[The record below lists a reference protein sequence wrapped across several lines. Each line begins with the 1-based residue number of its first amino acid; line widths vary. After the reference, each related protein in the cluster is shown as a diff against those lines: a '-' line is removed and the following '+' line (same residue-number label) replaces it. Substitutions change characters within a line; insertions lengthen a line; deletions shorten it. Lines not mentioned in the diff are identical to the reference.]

1 MSPPDALAVR
11 GFLADAD
18 TGAGL
23 GGLRVELWS
32 ANSPNLVAASESDQT
47 GFFRCSLPRDRVADR
62 GRFVDI
68 ELRVLEGERQI
79 ISDVR
84 ALPTHGRPETIEL
97 SVPRS
102 LTPTN
107 EAVVED
113 APVEPHEIVGRIRG
127 AIPEGST
134 VRAVVKSLRAGHIHE
149 QVVAEG
155 AVDATGWYRVRYDA
169 ASVSAEPGDTSLSV
183 YMHAP
188 GSVEPLAQ
196 STPVLSAPQRTRI
209 DVRAPRIASV
219 PSEYVQLERQLAED
233 LERGIAALDDADES
247 AIDEVS
253 NWLDVDPEQLMLFQ
267 EARHLEQQT
276 GVSAPVFYALGRSGT
291 APALDNLLDVPI
303 HELRTTIE
311 EAAADG
317 VIDLESL
324 GDVDTVVDRL
334 AAQIVEHAMQ
344 PDQSGRAGL
353 GEVLAAAGIPSP
365 TIAEVLRNYQKR
377 TEGAAEFWES
387 FAERSEAA
395 EALPNGDATDVRQA
409 VRVAEVVGPDP
420 ALLRRV
426 HDLKREG
433 RWDTAD
439 DLAGLSFD
447 DWCDLLENVEWD
459 EREADAEDL
468 DGEDAESEDVRRD
481 RIEARA
487 GAILDTL
494 EETFPNRFIADRL
507 ANVEDISPAARGLIK
522 RAKNHDFLSGS
533 IRARIADD
541 PALVDGFEETEVEAA
556 IEEVEAVERVSRVT
570 DRADEVVVL
579 VGTGMGSAIEIG
591 AMPERHF
598 IDVYAEAL
606 GGRAQASRVHAQAQ
620 QTAAA
625 SKLVALRLM
634 QALQRAPFVLGAPAT
649 DAIKDL
655 PDAKTL
661 FQAAGAFCDCEHCGS
676 VYSPAAYF
684 VDLLRYLNVSSP
696 ERLDQIE
703 KRLKNKP
710 TSPVATRKLSQHQPL
725 DVLLNRRPDLADLT
739 LTCENTLTPLPYIDL
754 VNELLEAR
762 VTGESAA
769 HDTGTTPADVLRAV
783 PQHISRE
790 AYKKLQEA
798 VYPLTL
804 PYHQPLA
811 VARAY
816 LAHLGVT
823 RLELLHTLGRADRAR
838 DAVVAEALATSPEEY
853 AIIASGPA
861 AVWRHFGFASAETGG
876 TSFVQTLA
884 HVPAFLDATGIT
896 FQQLIDLVSTR
907 FLNGDDHLRLETP
920 TPDCNPDLIRIAGLD
935 EPRLTGM
942 LRLIRLQRR
951 LGWPLTVLDRVL
963 LGLQA
968 GDLDT
973 PVLDKLTI
981 AHQLATRLDRPVSEL
996 LVLWSPIA
1004 TWGKDNE
1011 FDRLFATRAVA
1022 WRTQD
1027 ERTFQL
1033 RPDRTEL
1040 AETGPSL
1047 DPVSS
1052 ALLAAFRIT
1061 SEELAIIRALNT
1073 RRGAEPRLD
1082 LAGLSAIYRV
1092 VVLARALPLRIPA
1105 LDLLLRLT
1113 RPEADPFRPGDPA
1126 ATKRFVEIV
1135 REVQASDFTPERL
1148 AYLFRHESEPRRDPG
1163 PVPAQAQA
1171 VIANIRR
1178 GLADAFSETSRPV
1191 EVSGDVL
1198 RQKLAILLD
1207 PALLDPA
1214 LEALDPRTP
1223 LTPQKRRAFF
1233 DRHLAKTFADPAAAA
1248 AELFGAPPTG
1258 PVSAAPAIAAPAST
1272 PAPAR
1277 PAGEPPSEEGPS
1289 AATPAALAPATPAST
1304 PPPTAAAS
1312 ATATPSAPA
1321 AHPLDARWKA
1331 NINLVLSHL
1340 LPQLRT
1346 RQLRGAVI
1354 QTLSD
1359 TLGLSVPSTARLL
1372 DVVLRSRQRANEPL
1386 LRDFLALLGT
1396 GLTGGYYANPDLSGE
1411 PVVTR
1416 TDPEITFAW
1425 IGAAPADGVP
1435 GRGFSARW
1443 TGRLLAKSKAPHTF
1457 YVETDSAVLL
1467 TLTIND
1473 KKRVLIDQPS
1483 AGRVV
1488 EHASEPIALDPS
1500 QLVAIRLEYRN
1511 QGGPAT
1517 LALLFGTGPAAKQ
1530 AIPTTNLYPVD
1541 GLSSFAPVEQSYRR
1555 LHKAALIITGF
1566 GMSDAHVEWL
1576 TGSPPYLDL
1585 DSLPTTAGVDADG
1598 VALMWRWLQLAALYA
1613 LRKKLPRSNLDL
1625 FDVFG
1630 ANSVAEAIDRLVL
1643 ATGWERSSVE
1653 AFLGPD
1659 GFAIDSVAALR
1670 PAPEPGD
1677 EPVVLRLARAVEVQ
1691 RRVGVAPA
1699 TLHAWANGVPDA
1711 DGAAT
1716 IVQAV
1721 KARYDETRW
1730 LEAARGINDP
1740 LRAERRD
1747 ALVAYLLPRMRDLG
1761 VRNRSQLFEYFLI
1774 DVDMNPCMLTSRIR
1788 QATGAVQTF
1797 FQRCLMNLEPKVPPR
1812 VIDDRDW
1819 KWLKTYRVWEAA
1831 RKVFLYPENFIEP
1844 ELRDDK
1850 SPLFQALESTILQ
1863 QEIKNDNVEAA
1874 FADYLEGLDEI
1885 SRLDVRG
1892 VWFEDRQTHRMV
1904 ARSVPSGLRI
1914 PEAPRSEWDHG
1925 TYHIF
1930 ARTFNAPFIWYY
1942 RRLESGRDWTPW
1954 EKIDAD
1960 IEGEHLVPVVFN
1972 RRMHLFWT
1980 MFREVSKKLPPLS
1993 RKSTGSPPAVGK
2005 DWEIQVAYSV
2015 YDRGRWSR
2023 KRMSSRGIVDMLSLP
2038 VNVRVVD
2045 KVPVHDFEGSR
2056 LLSQADYTL
2065 RATVSER
2072 GDLPRLFLHLYRRT
2086 VESVTNDGPKL
2097 AAAGVTLVGRFA
2109 LNGCNG
2115 ALEPGRGSHSERVP
2129 AVRAMAKRR
2138 LLPAA
2143 MGNVRRSRG
2152 AVHPF
2157 RVSNGGIF
2165 NAPTGYHISGMGY
2178 AASPG
2183 RSGPLLALQAGD
2195 ARGVGVALPAPRT
2208 QQGTVRILPVINPNH
2223 PDQRALVPF
2232 FFQDDFRS
2240 YFVRPIYTDWRPPRL
2255 VAMPLA
2261 AQRAFPRARPAAMA
2275 KGKPAP
2281 LRRRG
2286 GRGRREDIDDLPE
2299 LIFEAQDAWE
2309 DQEDEAWHPDDAA
2322 EARSPRQR
2330 TSAPKPRPQGRPM
2343 PAARPTRTPARRA
2356 AAPVAPAAAVPQVV
2370 MRQQAGYHERQ
2381 LHFTPFEH
2389 PDTCRFIATLKSKG
2403 IEGLLGFSTTR
2414 PPRGRDHMLRPDG
2427 MWVRVGLPW
2436 FQRHYG
2442 VGPLIYTGNLP
2453 HLDVTFESDSPY
2465 GAYNWELF
2473 FHAPLQ
2479 VAVRLAKDGRH
2490 EEAQRWFH
2498 FIFDPTTDSSAPS
2511 PKRFWRFAPFYENN
2525 EYDSARELM
2534 QLLSYNGAEG
2544 QLIARQAQVRHQLS
2558 AWWERPFSPHVI
2570 ARLRIAAYQKAVVM
2584 KYIDNLVEWGDKLFR
2599 RDSMESIQEATQIYV
2614 LAANILGPRPE
2625 KIPPIVSK
2633 KPLTF
2638 QQMRHALNLFSN
2650 FEVRVE
2656 NLQVRRPFRINAH
2669 PDRGGAT
2676 VVLGMA
2682 TQYFCTPPNPQLDK
2696 YWETIADRLF
2706 KIRNCMNIQGIVRQ
2720 LALFEPPIDPGL
2732 LVRAAAAG
2740 VDLGSVIARLNAP
2753 PPHYRFRF
2761 LLDRAVRLAEE
2772 IRSFGALTLRVL
2784 ERKDAEALASLQA
2797 SNETALLSAIR
2808 DIRKT
2813 HVRQVEEALAELSLE
2828 REHVEMQMQHLNTQL
2843 QQLMNPQEQAQQKS
2857 LSAAQVMSGIAEGV
2871 DLVAKVA
2878 YAVPEFQTGAAG
2890 GFSSPFVTLQLGGQM
2905 VGDIATAFATSIEK
2919 ITSKHETEADLAAAQ
2934 AEYQRRREE
2943 WQHEL
2948 DLLAKEK
2955 AQIEKR
2961 TTATQLI
2968 LQIRTAE
2975 LRRHELE
2982 VENSRKVHAFFR
2994 DKYTNEQLYGWM
3006 LGQLSTVYFQAYKVA
3021 FDAAQQAEGAF
3032 RFERGDHSSSFIE
3045 FSYWD
3050 SLKKGLL
3057 AGERLL
3063 LDLRRLEAAHTEGDR
3078 RALEITRHISLR
3090 EDFPLAFIELL
3101 AAGRCQIEVTEAL
3114 LDSDFPGHYFRRLK
3128 TVSLTVS
3135 GAFKPLR
3142 NVNCTLTLMDNKIRV
3157 NGNASGSY
3165 AQSGGAEDSRF
3176 MINPVPVQAVAT
3188 SRPDNDPGLFHLRFD
3203 DERYL
3208 PFEGAGAIS
3217 TWRLELPQADNA
3229 LDFASVTDVVM
3240 TLSYTAR
3247 TGGAALEA
3255 VARAERD
3262 RALGR
3267 GELQPPAQHPFS
3279 VRRDAPALWKRLED
3293 SPAGQEVEL
3302 PLPLDADRFSG
3313 RYRGL
3318 DLRIERATV
3327 FAQARGSLAPDALQL
3342 RLDPPK
3348 GSGAPI
3354 AGWSPPWPRARTMR
3368 ASAETSGPP
3377 GTWKLAVNTT
3387 GARVSELVDD
3397 LVLVFDLRARK
3408 R

>member
-11 GFLADAD
+11 GFLADAE

-32 ANSPNLVAASESDQT
+32 ANGQGPSLVAASESDQT

-79 ISDVR
+79 ITDVR
-84 ALPTHGRPETIEL
+84 ALPVHGRPETIEL

-102 LTPTN
+102 LTPAS
-107 EAVVED
+107 EAVIED
-113 APVEPHEIVGRIRG
+113 APVEQNEVVGRIRG

-134 VRAVVKSLRAGHIHE
+134 VRAVVKSLREGRIHE
-149 QVVAEG
+149 QIVAEG
-155 AVDATGWYRVRYDA
+155 AVDAAGWYRMRYNAD
-169 ASVSAEPGDTSLSV
+169 SVSAAPGDTSLSV
-183 YMHAP
+183 YLYAP
-188 GSVEPLAQ
+188 GNANLLAQ
-196 STPVLSAPQRTRI
+196 STPVLSPPERTRI
-209 DVRAPRIASV
+209 DLRAPRIVVA
-219 PSEYVQLERQLAED
+219 PSEYVELERQIAED
-233 LERGIAALDDADES
+233 LDSGLAALEAADES
-247 AIDEVS
+247 AIDEVA
-253 NWLDVDPEQLMLFQ
+253 NWLDVDPERLTLFQ
-267 EARHLEQQT
+267 EARALEQQT
-276 GVSAPVFYALGRSGT
+276 GVPAPVFYALGRSGT
-291 APALDNLLDVPI
+291 APALDELLDVPI
-303 HELRTTIE
+303 HELRTTIA

-317 VIDLESL
+317 VIDLEPL
-324 GDVDTVVDRL
+324 GDVNSVVIRL
-334 AAQIVEHAMQ
+334 ARQIVEQAVQ
-344 PDQSGRAGL
+344 LDTNERGGL
-353 GEVLAAAGIPSP
+353 NEVLAAAGIPPS
-365 TIAEVLRNYQKR
+365 TIGDVLRRYQAR
-377 TEGAAEFWES
+377 AEGASDFWDS
-387 FAERSEAA
+387 FGERSEAA
-395 EALPNGDATDVRQA
+395 EALPDGTASDVLQA
-409 VRVAEVVGPDP
+409 VRVAEVLGPDP
-420 ALLRRV
+420 PLLRRV
-426 HDLKREG
+426 HELRREG
-433 RWDTAD
+433 RWQTAD
-439 DLAGLSFD
+439 DLTRLSFD
-447 DWCDLLENVEWD
+447 DWCDLLEDVEW
-459 EREADAEDL
+459 EQSEADAEDL
-468 DGEDAESEDVRRD
+468 EGEAAESDDDRRD

-487 GAILDTL
+487 QAIVDTL
-494 EETFPNRFIADRL
+494 EETFPNRCISDRL
-507 ANVEDISPAARGLIK
+507 VDSESVSPAARGLIE
-522 RAKNHDFLSGS
+522 RARNHDFLRGS
-533 IRARIADD
+533 IRARIAND
-541 PALVDGFEETEVEAA
+541 PALLEGLDESGVEAA
-556 IEEVEAVERVSRVT
+556 VEEVEVVERLSRVT
-570 DRADEVVVL
+570 DRANEVGVL
-579 VGTGMGSAIEIG
+579 VETGMRSAIEIG
-591 AMPERHF
+591 SMPERHF
-598 IDVYAEAL
+598 IDVYAEVL

-625 SKLVALRLM
+625 SKLLSLRLL
-634 QALQRAPFVLGAPAT
+634 QSLQRAPFVLGAQAP
-649 DAIKDL
+649 DAIKDI
-655 PDAKTL
+655 PDTKTL
-661 FQAAGAFCDCEHCGS
+661 FQGAGGFCDCEHCGS

-696 ERLDQIE
+696 ERLERIE
-703 KRLKNKP
+703 KGLTDKS
-710 TSPVATRKLSQHQPL
+710 TTPVARRSLSQYQPL
-725 DVLLNRRPDLADLT
+725 DVLLNRRPDLADLP

-762 VTGESAA
+762 ITGETAA
-769 HDTGTTPADVLRAV
+769 HDTGKTPADVLRAV

-823 RLELLHTLGRADRAR
+823 RLELLRTFGRGDRVREAM
-838 DAVVAEALATSPEEY
+838 VAEALGTSPEEY
-853 AIIASGPA
+853 AIIASGPTE
-861 AVWRHFGFASAETGG
+861 VWRHFGFAGADAGG

-884 HVPAFLDATGIT
+884 HVPALLEATGIT
-896 FQQLIDLVSTR
+896 FQNLIDLVSTR
-907 FLNGDDHLRLETP
+907 FLNGDNQLQLETP
-920 TPDCNPDLIRIAGLD
+920 TLDCNPDVIRLAGLD
-935 EPRLTGM
+935 EPRLTGIV
-942 LRLIRLQRR
+942 RLIRLQRR
-951 LGWPLTVLDRVL
+951 LGWPFAILDRVL
-963 LGLQA
+963 IGLQA
-968 GDLDT
+968 ADLDT
-973 PVLDKLTI
+973 PLLEKLTI
-981 AHQLATRLDRPVSEL
+981 AQQLATSLDRPLSEL
-996 LVLWSPIA
+996 LVLWSPID

-1011 FDRLFATRAVA
+1011 FDRLFTTRAVM

-1047 DPVSS
+1047 DPAVSP
-1052 ALLAAFRIT
+1052 LLAAFRIT
-1061 SEELAIIRALNT
+1061 SEELALIRALHT

-1092 VVLARALPLRIPA
+1092 VVLARALQLRIPA

-1113 RPEADPFRPGDPA
+1113 PPEADPFRPADPA
-1126 ATKRFVEIV
+1126 ATRRFVDIV

-1163 PVPAQAQA
+1163 PLPAQVEA
-1171 VIANIRR
+1171 VLANIRR
-1178 GLADAFSETSRPV
+1178 GLADAFSETSHPA
-1191 EVSGDVL
+1191 EVTGDVL
-1198 RQKLAILLD
+1198 RQKLAMLLD

-1223 LTPQKRRAFF
+1223 LTTQKRREFF
-1233 DRHLAKTFADPAAAA
+1233 DRHLAKIFADPAAAA
-1248 AELFGAPPTG
+1248 ASLFGAPATP
-1258 PVSAAPAIAAPAST
+1258 PVAAPA
-1272 PAPAR
+1272 
-1277 PAGEPPSEEGPS
+1277 
-1289 AATPAALAPATPAST
+1289 APATPTSAPEA
-1304 PPPTAAAS
+1304 PPAAAS
-1312 ATATPSAPA
+1312 VEPRSEEDAPRASGAPA
-1321 AHPLDARWKA
+1321 GNPLDARWKA
-1331 NINLVLSHL
+1331 NINLVLDHL
-1340 LPQLRT
+1340 LPQLRK

-1359 TLGLSVPSTARLL
+1359 TLGLSVPATARLL
-1372 DVVLRSRQRANEPL
+1372 DVVLRSRQQPNEPM

-1396 GLTGGYYANPDLSGE
+1396 GLTGAYYANPDLSGE

-1416 TDPEITFAW
+1416 IDPEIAFAW
-1425 IGAAPADGVP
+1425 VGSAPADRVP
-1435 GRGFSARW
+1435 ARGFSVRW
-1443 TGRLLAKSKAPHTF
+1443 TGRLLAKSKAPHAF
-1457 YVETDSAVLL
+1457 YIETDGAVRL
-1467 TLTIND
+1467 TLTVND
-1473 KKRVLIDQPS
+1473 VERVLIDQPG

-1500 QLVAIRLEYRN
+1500 NLVAIRLEYRN

-1517 LALLFGTGPAAKQ
+1517 LFLQFGTGPVAKQ
-1530 AIPTTNLYPVD
+1530 PVPATNLYPAD

-1555 LHKAALIITGF
+1555 LHKAALIVTGF

-1576 TGSPPYLDL
+1576 TGSPPYLNL
-1585 DSLPTTAGVDADG
+1585 EGLPMAAGADADG
-1598 VALMWRWLQLAALYA
+1598 VALLRRWRQLAALYA
-1613 LRKKLPRSNLDL
+1613 LRKKLPRSNVDL

-1630 ANSVAEAIDRLVL
+1630 ARAMSEAIDRLVL
-1643 ATGWERSSVE
+1643 ATGWERSTVE
-1653 AFLGPD
+1653 IFLGPD
-1659 GFAIDSVAALR
+1659 GLAIDSVAALR
-1670 PAPEPGD
+1670 PAPDSAD
-1677 EPVVLRLARAVEVQ
+1677 EPAVLRLARAVEVQ
-1691 RRVGVAPA
+1691 RRLGVAPA
-1699 TLHAWANGVPDA
+1699 TLYAWANSVPDS

-1730 LEAARGINDP
+1730 LEVARGLNDP
-1740 LRAERRD
+1740 LRSERRD

-1761 VRNRSQLFEYFLI
+1761 VKNRNQLFEYFLI

-1788 QATGAVQTF
+1788 QATGAIQTF
-1797 FQRCLMNLEPKVPPR
+1797 FQRCLMNLEPKVSPR

-1819 KWLKTYRVWEAA
+1819 KWLKNYRVWEAA

-1850 SPLFQALESTILQ
+1850 SPLFQTLESSILQ

-1904 ARSVPSGLRI
+1904 ARPAPTGLRI

-1930 ARTFNAPFIWYY
+1930 ARTFNAPHLWYY
-1942 RRLESGRDWTPW
+1942 RRLESGREWTAW
-1954 EKIDAD
+1954 EKIDVD
-1960 IEGEHLVPVVFN
+1960 IESDHLVPVVFN

-1980 MFREVSKKLPPLS
+1980 AFREVSKKLPPMS
-1993 RKSTGSPPAVGK
+1993 RQSKGSPQSVGK
-2005 DWEIQVAYSV
+2005 DWEIHLAYSV

-2023 KRMSSRGIVDMLSLP
+2023 KRMSSHGVRDILSFP
-2038 VNVRVVD
+2038 INFRVVD
-2045 KVPVHDFEGSR
+2045 KIPTHDFEGSR
-2056 LLSQADYTL
+2056 LLSPADYTL
-2065 RATVSER
+2065 RATVNDG

-2086 VESVTNDGPKL
+2086 VEGMENERPKL
-2097 AAAGVTLVGRFA
+2097 AAAGVTLVGRFT
-2109 LNGCNG
+2109 LNGCSG
-2115 ALEPGRGSHSERVP
+2115 ALEPVRDSHSERVP
-2129 AVRAMAKRR
+2129 PVRALAKRR

-2143 MGNVRRSRG
+2143 LGNVRRSRG

-2157 RVSNGGIF
+2157 RVSHARTF

-2178 AASPG
+2178 SASPG
-2183 RSGPLLALQAGD
+2183 RSGPLLALPAGD
-2195 ARGVGVALPAPRT
+2195 TRGVGVALPAPRA
-2208 QQGTVRILPVINPNH
+2208 QQGAVHILPVINPND
-2223 PDQRALVPF
+2223 PNQRGLFPF
-2232 FFQDDFRS
+2232 FFQDEFRS

-2261 AQRAFPRARPAAMA
+2261 GPRAFPRVRPALIA
-2275 KGKPAP
+2275 KRKLAALPR
-2281 LRRRG
+2281 LRG
-2286 GRGRREDIDDLPE
+2286 GRGRREDIEDLPE

-2322 EARSPRQR
+2322 EARNQPQR
-2330 TSAPKPRPQGRPM
+2330 KSTPKPRPQDRPM
-2343 PAARPTRTPARRA
+2343 PAPRPAPPPARRPT
-2356 AAPVAPAAAVPQVV
+2356 APPARATAVSRVV
-2370 MRQQAGYHERQ
+2370 MRQQAGYHEQQ

-2389 PDTCRFIATLKSKG
+2389 PDTCKFIATLKAKG
-2403 IEGLLGFSTTR
+2403 IEGLFYFSTTR
-2414 PPRGRDHMLRPDG
+2414 PPRGRDHMLQPNGTWARTG
-2427 MWVRVGLPW
+2427 QTW

-2442 VGPLIYTGNLP
+2442 VGPLIYARNLP
-2453 HLDVTFESDSPY
+2453 HLDVAFESDSPY
-2465 GAYNWELF
+2465 SAYNWELF

-2511 PKRFWRFAPFYENN
+2511 PKRYWRFAPFYENN
-2525 EYDSARELM
+2525 EYDSALELM
-2534 QLLSYNGAEG
+2534 HLLSYNGPEG
-2544 QLIARQAQVRHQLS
+2544 RLIARQAQVRNQLS
-2558 AWWERPFSPHVI
+2558 AWWEKPFSPHVI

-2599 RDSMESIQEATQIYV
+2599 RDSMESIQEATQIYI

-2633 KPLTF
+2633 EPLTF
-2638 QQMRHALNLFSN
+2638 QKMRHALNLFSN

-2656 NLQVRRPFRINAH
+2656 NLQVRRPFRINAR
-2669 PDRGGAT
+2669 PDRGGAAA
-2676 VVLGMA
+2676 VLGMA
-2682 TQYFCTPPNPQLDK
+2682 TQYFCTPPNPQLDT
-2696 YWETIADRLF
+2696 YWDTVADRLF

-2720 LALFEPPIDPGL
+2720 LPLFEPPIDPGL

-2740 VDLGSVIARLNAP
+2740 VDLGSVIASLNAP
-2753 PPHYRFRF
+2753 PPHYRFRV

-2772 IRSFGALTLRVL
+2772 IRGFGAMTLRVL

-2797 SNETALLSAIR
+2797 SNQTALLNAIR
-2808 DIRKT
+2808 DIGKT
-2813 HVRQVEEALAELSLE
+2813 RVKQIEEELAELSLQ
-2828 REHVEMQMQHLNTQL
+2828 REHVEMQMQHLNMLL

-2857 LSAAQVMSGIAEGV
+2857 LTAAQVMSGIAEGI

-2890 GFSSPFVTLQLGGQM
+2890 AFSSPFVTLQLGGQM

-2919 ITSKHETEADLAAAQ
+2919 ITSKHENEADLAAAQ

-2961 TTATQLI
+2961 INETQLK
-2968 LQIRTAE
+2968 LQIRAAE

-2982 VENSRKVHAFFR
+2982 VENSSKVQAFFR

-3021 FDAAQQAEGAF
+3021 FDAAQQAERAF
-3032 RFERGDHSSSFIE
+3032 RFERGDQSSSFIE

-3063 LDLRRLEAAHTEGDR
+3063 LDLRRLDAAHTEGDR
-3078 RALEITRHISLR
+3078 RLLEITRHISLR

-3101 AAGRCQIEVTEAL
+3101 AAGRCQIDVTETL
-3114 LDSDFPGHYFRRLK
+3114 LDGDFPGHYFRRIK

-3135 GAFKPLR
+3135 GALKPLH
-3142 NVNCTLTLMDNKIRV
+3142 NVNCTLTLLENKIRI

-3165 AQSGGAEDSRF
+3165 AQSADAEDSRF
-3176 MINPVPVQAVAT
+3176 LINPVPVQAVAT
-3188 SRPDNDPGLFHLRFD
+3188 SKPDNDAGLFHLRFD

-3217 TWRLELPQADNA
+3217 TWRIELPQADNA
-3229 LDFASVTDVVM
+3229 LDLASLTDVVV

-3255 VARAERD
+3255 VARTEREKV
-3262 RALGR
+3262 LGR
-3267 GELQPPAQHPFS
+3267 GELKPPAQHHLS
-3279 VRRDAPALWKRLED
+3279 IRRDAPALWKRLEET
-3293 SPAGQEVEL
+3293 PAGREVEL
-3302 PLPLDADRFSG
+3302 PLSLEPDRFSG

-3318 DLRIERATV
+3318 ELRIERATA
-3327 FAQARGSLAPDALQL
+3327 FAQPRGTLAPDALQL

-3354 AGWSPPWPRARTMR
+3354 AAWVQPWPRARTMR
-3368 ASAETSGPP
+3368 ASAEASGPP
-3377 GTWKLAVNTT
+3377 GTWKLAVTSS
-3387 GARVSELVDD
+3387 GVKPSELIDD
-3397 LVLVFDLRARK
+3397 LELVFDLRVRK